1 MIHVYYMKIC
11 EWFYYSLKLHF
22 RALILNFATE
32 SRLKPIVFTMKR
44 TIISLFAIPLLFCAS
59 AQIYKNA
66 DAPVDARVEDLLSRM
81 TLEEKVQQ
89 LTMHGLGAFPHI
101 EEVVGVCDSP
111 FEGLELI
118 ANQSKE
124 AKKHAK
130 EKTRLGIPPIQIAE
144 CLHGLLAYGAT
155 IYPQAIAQ
163 GSTWNPELIEQMSS
177 QIASEASS
185 VGVDQALSP
194 LFDLIRDPRYGRNE
208 ECYAE
213 DPYLVAE
220 IGKAFV
226 TGMQGKPEETRTRI
240 PEGKLMCTAK
250 HFAGYS
256 VPAAGINLAPASLGE
271 REMRTLHLYP
281 FEKVVKE
288 ANVYSVMPSYN
299 ETDGIPAHANHHLL
313 TDILRDEWGFEGYVF
328 SDYGGASHLTHFHKT
343 AADKKEAAYQAFTA
357 GLDLEAARPDIYPH
371 IAELVKEGRLSEADV
386 DVAVRRI
393 LKAKFRSGVFDK
405 KYADVKNIKKHVH
418 TPEHIALAKTIAD
431 ESIVLLQNKNNI
443 LPLDPAKIKSIAV
456 VGPNA
461 NQVQYGDYSYTRDNK
476 SGVTVLQGIT
486 DLVGD
491 KVKVNYAKGCGISS
505 LDTTGIAEAVEAA
518 RESDV
523 VVAVLG
529 ETSVILSGLGWGR
542 GPGEM
547 EADDAFTTG
556 EGYDITDIN
565 PIGVQRQLLEALK
578 TTGKPM
584 VLVLVHGRPWSIG
597 WEKDNM
603 DAILEAWY
611 PGEQGGNSV
620 ADIIFGKVNP
630 SGRLNATFPQS
641 AGHIPVAYDYKP
653 SAKGINREP
662 GTPEKPGR
670 DYVFS
675 SPYPLFPFG
684 HGLSYTDFEYGDMQI
699 SGDTFGNEGITV
711 SVNVKNTGSVPGK
724 EVVQLYV
731 NDKISSVTTPVK
743 ALKGFSKISL
753 APGESR
759 RVSFTVAP
767 EDLGLWNHDM
777 KYVTEPG
784 EFDFMFGKSSEDIQ
798 CTRTARYTGE

>member
-1 MIHVYYMKIC
+1 MKIY
-11 EWFYYSLKLHF
+11 EGFYYSLKLHF

-32 SRLKPIVFTMKR
+32 SRLKPIAFAMKR

-59 AQIYKNA
+59 AQTYKNA

-101 EEVVGVCDSP
+101 GEVVGVCDSP

-163 GSTWNPELIEQMSS
+163 GSTWNPELIEQMSA
-177 QIASEASS
+177 QIAEEASS

-226 TGMQGKPEETRTRI
+226 TGMQGKPEQTRTGI

-313 TDILRDEWGFEGYVF
+313 TEILRDEWGFEGYVF

-343 AADKKEAAYQAFTA
+343 APDKKEAAYQAFTA

-405 KYADVKNIKKHVH
+405 KYADVKNLKKHVH
-418 TPEHIALAKTIAD
+418 TPGHIALAKTIAD
-431 ESIVLLQNKNNI
+431 ESIVLLQNKDNI
-443 LPLDPAKIKSIAV
+443 LPLNPDKIKSIAV

-518 RESDV
+518 KESDV

-556 EGYDITDIN
+556 EGYDVTDIN
-565 PIGVQRQLLEALK
+565 PIGVQRELLQALK
-578 TTGKPM
+578 ATGKPI
-584 VLVLVHGRPWSIG
+584 VLVLVHGRPWSIV

-611 PGEQGGNSV
+611 PGEQGGNAV
-620 ADIIFGKVNP
+620 ADILFGKVNP

-662 GTPEKPGR
+662 GTPERPGR

-675 SPYPLFPFG
+675 SPAPVFPFG

-711 SVNVKNTGSVPGK
+711 SVNVKNTGSVSGK

-767 EDLGLWNHDM
+767 EDLGLWNRDM

-798 CTRTARYTGE
+798 CTRTARYKGE

>member
-1 MIHVYYMKIC
+1 M
-11 EWFYYSLKLHF
+11 YYSLKLHF

-59 AQIYKNA
+59 AQTYKNA

-101 EEVVGVCDSP
+101 GEVVGVCDSP

-155 IYPQAIAQ
+155 IYPQAISQ

-177 QIASEASS
+177 QIALEASS

-226 TGMQGKPEETRTRI
+226 TGMQGKPEQTRTRI

-328 SDYGGASHLTHFHKT
+328 SDYEGASHLTHFHKT

-371 IAELVKEGRLSEADV
+371 IAELVKEGRLTEADV

-405 KYADVKNIKKHVH
+405 KYADVKNIKKNVH
-418 TPEHIALAKTIAD
+418 TPEHIVLAKTIAD

-556 EGYDITDIN
+556 EGYDLTDIN

-578 TTGKPM
+578 ATGKPM

-641 AGHIPVAYDYKP
+641 TGHIPVAYDYKP

-675 SPYPLFPFG
+675 SPDPVFPFG

-743 ALKGFSKISL
+743 TLKGFSKISL

-767 EDLGLWNHDM
+767 EDLGLWNRDM

>member
-1 MIHVYYMKIC
+1 
-11 EWFYYSLKLHF
+11 
-22 RALILNFATE
+22 
-32 SRLKPIVFTMKR
+32 MKR
-44 TIISLFAIPLLFCAS
+44 AIISLFAIPLLFCAS
-59 AQIYKNA
+59 AQTYK
-66 DAPVDARVEDLLSRM
+66 DAGASVDARVEDLLSRM

-101 EEVVGVCDSP
+101 GEVVGVCDSP

-163 GSTWNPELIEQMSS
+163 GSTWNPELIERMSA
-177 QIASEASS
+177 QIAEEASS

-226 TGMQGKPEETRTRI
+226 TGMQGKPEQTRTGI

-313 TDILRDEWGFEGYVF
+313 TEILRHEWGFEGYVF

-343 AADKKEAAYQAFTA
+343 APDKKEAAYQAFTA

-431 ESIVLLQNKNNI
+431 ESIVLLQNNDNI
-443 LPLDPAKIKSIAV
+443 LPLNPDKIKSIAV

-518 RESDV
+518 KESDV

-542 GPGEM
+542 GPGDM

-565 PIGVQRQLLEALK
+565 PIGVQRELLQALK
-578 TTGKPM
+578 ATGKPI
-584 VLVLVHGRPWSIG
+584 VLVLVHGRPWSIV

-630 SGRLNATFPQS
+630 SGRLNATIPQS

-675 SPYPLFPFG
+675 SPDPVFPFG
-684 HGLSYTDFEYGDMQI
+684 HGLSYTNFEYSDMQT
-699 SGDTFGNEGITV
+699 SADTFGGEGITV
-711 SVNVKNTGSVPGK
+711 SVNVKNTGLVPGK

-731 NDKISSVTTPVK
+731 NDKVSSVTTPVK

-759 RVSFTVAP
+759 RVSFDIAP
-767 EDLGLWNHDM
+767 SELGLWNRDM

-784 EFDFMFGKSSEDIQ
+784 DFDFMFGKSSEDIQ
-798 CTRTARYTGE
+798 CTRSARYTGE

>member
-1 MIHVYYMKIC
+1 
-11 EWFYYSLKLHF
+11 
-22 RALILNFATE
+22 
-32 SRLKPIVFTMKR
+32 MKR
-44 TIISLFAIPLLFCAS
+44 AIISLFAIPLLFCAS
-59 AQIYKNA
+59 AQTYKDA
-66 DAPVDARVEDLLSRM
+66 GAPVDARVEDLLSRM

-101 EEVVGVCDSP
+101 GEVVGVCDSP

-163 GSTWNPELIEQMSS
+163 GSTWNPELIERMSA
-177 QIASEASS
+177 QIAEEASS

-226 TGMQGKPEETRTRI
+226 TGMQGKPEQTRTGI

-313 TDILRDEWGFEGYVF
+313 TEILRHEWGFEGYVF

-343 AADKKEAAYQAFTA
+343 APDKKEAAYQAFTA

-405 KYADVKNIKKHVH
+405 KYADVKKIKKHVH

-431 ESIVLLQNKNNI
+431 ESIVLLQNNDNI
-443 LPLDPAKIKSIAV
+443 LPLNPDKIKSIAV

-518 RESDV
+518 KESDV

-542 GPGEM
+542 GPGDM

-565 PIGVQRQLLEALK
+565 PIGVQRELLQALK
-578 TTGKPM
+578 ATGKPI
-584 VLVLVHGRPWSIG
+584 VLVLVHGRPWSIV

-630 SGRLNATFPQS
+630 SGRLNATIPQS

-675 SPYPLFPFG
+675 SPAPVFPFG
-684 HGLSYTDFEYGDMQI
+684 HGLSYTDFEYSDMQI
-699 SGDTFGNEGITV
+699 SGETFGNDGVTV

-767 EDLGLWNHDM
+767 ADLGLWNRDM

-784 EFDFMFGKSSEDIQ
+784 DFDFMFGKSSENIQ
-798 CTRTARYTGE
+798 CMRTARYTGE

>member
-1 MIHVYYMKIC
+1 
-11 EWFYYSLKLHF
+11 
-22 RALILNFATE
+22 
-32 SRLKPIVFTMKR
+32 MKR
-44 TIISLFAIPLLFCAS
+44 AIISLFAIPLLFCAS
-59 AQIYKNA
+59 AQTYKDA
-66 DAPVDARVEDLLSRM
+66 GAPVDARVEDLLSRM

-101 EEVVGVCDSP
+101 GEVVGVCDSP

-163 GSTWNPELIEQMSS
+163 GSTWNPELIERMSA
-177 QIASEASS
+177 QIAEEASS

-226 TGMQGKPEETRTRI
+226 TGMQGKPEQTRTGI

-313 TDILRDEWGFEGYVF
+313 TEILRHEWGFEGYVF

-343 AADKKEAAYQAFTA
+343 APDKKEAAYQAFTA

-431 ESIVLLQNKNNI
+431 ESIVLLQNNDNI
-443 LPLDPAKIKSIAV
+443 LPLNPDKIKSIAV

-518 RESDV
+518 KESDV

-529 ETSVILSGLGWGR
+529 DTSVILSGLGWGR
-542 GPGEM
+542 GPGDM

-565 PIGVQRQLLEALK
+565 PIGVQRELLQALK
-578 TTGKPM
+578 ATGKPI
-584 VLVLVHGRPWSIG
+584 VLVLVHGRPWSIV

-630 SGRLNATFPQS
+630 SGRLNATIPQS

-675 SPYPLFPFG
+675 SPAPVFPFG
-684 HGLSYTDFEYGDMQI
+684 HGLSYTDFEYSDMQI
-699 SGDTFGNEGITV
+699 SGETFGNDGVTV

-767 EDLGLWNHDM
+767 ADLGLWNRDM

-784 EFDFMFGKSSEDIQ
+784 DFDFMFGKSSENIQ
-798 CTRTARYTGE
+798 CMRTARYTGE

>member
-1 MIHVYYMKIC
+1 
-11 EWFYYSLKLHF
+11 
-22 RALILNFATE
+22 
-32 SRLKPIVFTMKR
+32 MKR
-44 TIISLFAIPLLFCAS
+44 AIISLFAIPLLFCAS
-59 AQIYKNA
+59 AQTYKDA
-66 DAPVDARVEDLLSRM
+66 GAPVDARVEDLLSRM

-101 EEVVGVCDSP
+101 GEVVGVCDSP

-163 GSTWNPELIEQMSS
+163 GSTWNPELIERMSA
-177 QIASEASS
+177 QIAEEASS

-226 TGMQGKPEETRTRI
+226 TGMQGKPEQTRTGI

-256 VPAAGINLAPASLGE
+256 VHAAGINLAPASLGE

-313 TDILRDEWGFEGYVF
+313 TEILRHEWGFEGYVF

-343 AADKKEAAYQAFTA
+343 APDKKEAAYQAFTA

-431 ESIVLLQNKNNI
+431 ESIVLLQNNDNI
-443 LPLDPAKIKSIAV
+443 LPLNPDKIKSIAV

-518 RESDV
+518 KESDV

-542 GPGEM
+542 GPGDM

-565 PIGVQRQLLEALK
+565 PIGVQRELLQALK
-578 TTGKPM
+578 ATGKPI
-584 VLVLVHGRPWSIG
+584 VLVLVHGRPWSIV

-630 SGRLNATFPQS
+630 SGRLNATIPQS

-675 SPYPLFPFG
+675 SPAPVFPFG
-684 HGLSYTDFEYGDMQI
+684 HGLSYTDFEYSDMQI
-699 SGDTFGNEGITV
+699 SGETFGNDGVTV

-767 EDLGLWNHDM
+767 ADLGLWNRDM

-784 EFDFMFGKSSEDIQ
+784 DFDFMFGKSSENIQ
-798 CTRTARYTGE
+798 CMRTARYTGE